1 MDIMK
6 KIVITEFMDESAVA
20 LLQQQFQ
27 VVYDPTLV
35 DHPASL
41 QKLMID
47 CNALI
52 IRNKTQIT
60 AEFIAQSPSLRV
72 IGRLGVGLEN
82 INLEA
87 ADAHNIDVIPATGA
101 NAQAVAEY
109 VLCMSMILL
118 RPVVKAT
125 TALMVGE
132 WPRQQYSQ
140 GLELYGKQLGLV
152 GFGSIGRLTAHY
164 ARTLGLKVMAYD
176 PMIAADD
183 PVWESQQ
190 VMSAD
195 LQTLLTRSDIVSL
208 HLPLNTNTYHL
219 LDEAALALMKP
230 TAILINTARGGIVD
244 EFALVQALVEQRL
257 GGAALDVFEQE
268 PLIPRDEFQ
277 HVPHLI
283 LTPHVAGVTKESNER
298 VSRMVAEKIQAILL
312 HDESVSI

>member
-1 MDIMK
+1 MK
-6 KIVITEFMDESAVA
+6 KIVITEFMDDSAVA

-35 DHPASL
+35 DQPASL
-41 QKLMID
+41 LKQMID

-52 IRNKTQIT
+52 VRNKTQVT

-82 INLEA
+82 INLDA
-87 ADAHNIDVIPATGA
+87 AYAHNIDVIPATGA

-152 GFGSIGRLTAHY
+152 GFGSIGQLTAHY

-176 PMIAADD
+176 PMISADD
-183 PVWESQQ
+183 PVWETQQ
-190 VMSAD
+190 VMAAD
-195 LQTLLTRSDIVSL
+195 LPTLLTRSDIVSL
-208 HLPLNTNTYHL
+208 HLPLNTSTYHL
-219 LDEAALALMKP
+219 LDEAALAMMKP
-230 TAILINTARGGIVD
+230 SAILINTARGGIVD

-298 VSRMVAEKIQAILL
+298 VSRMVAEKIQTILL
-312 HDESVSI
+312 HDQSVNI

>member
-1 MDIMK
+1 MDDMK
-6 KIVITEFMDESAVA
+6 KIVIAEFMDEAAVA
-20 LLQQQFQ
+20 MLQQQFQ
-27 VVYDPTLV
+27 VVYDPALV
-35 DHPASL
+35 DQPVTLLKH
-41 QKLMID
+41 MID

-60 AEFIAQSPSLRV
+60 AEFIAQCPSLRV

-82 INLEA
+82 INLDA
-87 ADAHNIDVIPATGA
+87 AYAHNIDVIPATGA

-109 VLCMSMILL
+109 VLCMAMILL

-140 GLELYGKQLGLV
+140 GLEIYGKQLGLV

-176 PMIAADD
+176 PILPVDD
-183 PVWESQQ
+183 PVWEAQQ
-190 VMSAD
+190 VMPAD
-195 LQTLLTRSDIVSL
+195 LPTLLTRCDIVSL
-208 HLPLNTNTYHL
+208 HLPLNADTYHL
-219 LDEAALALMKP
+219 LDEAALAMMKP

-257 GGAALDVFEQE
+257 AGAALDVFEQE

-283 LTPHVAGVTKESNER
+283 LTPHVAGVTQESNAR
-298 VSRMVAEKIQAILL
+298 VSQMVAEKIEAILL
-312 HDESVSI
+312 HDSSVHI

>member
-1 MDIMK
+1 MVIMK

>member
-35 DHPASL
+35 DHSASL

-87 ADAHNIDVIPATGA
+87 ADAHNIEVIPATGA